1 MQRQRINHIRW
12 VAGEMG
18 GGVGGGGAGTIA
30 HLWLAG
36 PSWLA
41 WCAVTVTD
49 VQAAQAAYRLATATH
64 LYRAGN
70 PLSPLLFPL
79 SSRHACLDWME
90 MRDDA
95 GQCG

>member
-1 MQRQRINHIRW
+1 M
-12 VAGEMG
+12 GE
-18 GGVGGGGAGTIA
+18 GVGGGAAGTSA

-36 PSWLA
+36 PSWLG

-70 PLSPLLFPL
+70 PLYPL
-79 SSRHACLDWME
+79 SLPSLPAWIGWKCE
-90 MRDDA
+90 TTPGNVA
-95 GQCG
+95 NNQIVF